1 MGLGVNSGG
10 FVMTS
15 ITSRATRIAG
25 LALGFAFAMIAADA
39 AAQTTTATS
48 QPGPAPPLE
57 GTYWRAIELDGTPA
71 PVEVTSREAHL
82 VFGAGTRVSGSDGCN
97 RLTGTYDLKG
107 DALTFGQFAVTQM
120 ACPDTGDTD
129 RRFRA
134 VLKGTSR
141 FRIVGQR
148 LELYGATGK
157 PLAIFERRAEK
168 PSPAA
173 SPPGGAALPGTTW
186 QLVRF
191 QGGDGATLTPDDR
204 TKYTLAF
211 NADGRVS
218 ARVDCNRGSATWK
231 SAASSQLELG
241 PLALTRAM
249 CPDGSLHDHIV
260 KQWGAIRS
268 YVIRDGHLF
277 LSLMADGGIYEFEPM
292 SKPPAR

>member
-1 MGLGVNSGG
+1 M
-10 FVMTS
+10 
-15 ITSRATRIAG
+15 A
-25 LALGFAFAMIAADA
+25 
-39 AAQTTTATS
+39 
-48 QPGPAPPLE
+48 
-57 GTYWRAIELDGTPA
+57 GTPA
-71 PVEVTSREAHL
+71 PVEMTSREAHL
-82 VFGAGTRVSGSDGCN
+82 VFGAGTRVTGSDGCN
-97 RLTGTYDLKG
+97 RFTGNYDLKG

-134 VLKGTSR
+134 VLKGTTR

-148 LELYGATGK
+148 LELHGAAGK
-157 PLAIFERRAEK
+157 PLAVFERRAEK
-168 PSPAA
+168 PSQAPSAP
-173 SPPGGAALPGTTW
+173 SGAALQGTTW

-191 QGGDGATLTPDDR
+191 QGGDGATLTPDDKS
-204 TKYTLAF
+204 KYTLAF
-211 NADGRVS
+211 GADGRVS